1 MIVSNATLTPQVLMP
16 GDEGTITVTLTNTAK
31 EAVRTSSDTSTEP
44 GTGTRTETTSTAINA
59 YVESVSLKGKGLQ
72 VLNGAYGQ
80 VGEVGPGQSVTLTF
94 LVRAPAEE
102 GIYFPEV
109 WVRVQGARSVKFPV
123 PVNVNSAYA
132 VIKRPAITVAR
143 TVPDQVIPGE
153 SFSLGLV
160 LTNVGGAR
168 ARDLS
173 VQVSTNDSLVSL
185 TPEHYYFES
194 LEPGEEVG
202 LNLTFS
208 TDRKTPTGVQQVPLA
223 LAYRAPDT
231 TRTNMTETVGVQVK
245 GQAQMGIASLSTDP
259 PRLASGNPFTLII
272 RIENTGTDDANSVR
286 ATIDLPFEGN
296 KEAFVGTIEPDNDAP
311 AVFLLRAGEAG
322 DRPYR
327 LTVTYQDD
335 WGEHVVEENLALT
348 VEATDR
354 SGLLIALAVLVVA
367 AAAVVLW
374 MRRRKNEE
382 E

>member
-1 MIVSNATLTPQVLMP
+1 MP

-31 EAVRTSSDTSTEP
+31 EAVRTSSDTSVGP
-44 GTGTRTETTSTAINA
+44 GTGTQTETTSTAINA
-59 YVESVSLKGKGLQ
+59 YVESVTLKGEGLQ
-72 VLNGAYGQ
+72 VLNGAYGR

-94 LVRAPAEE
+94 LVRAPVEE

-143 TVPDQVIPGE
+143 TFPDEVVPGE
-153 SFSLGLV
+153 SFSLALD
-160 LTNVGGAR
+160 LMNVGGAG

-173 VQVSTNDSLVSL
+173 VQVSPNDSLVSL

-194 LEPGEEVG
+194 LEPGEKVG
-202 LNLTFS
+202 LNLTFM

-223 LAYRAPDT
+223 LTYRAPDT
-231 TRTNMTETVGVQVK
+231 TETNMTETVGVQVK
-245 GQAQMGIASLSTDP
+245 GRAEMGIASLSTDP
-259 PRLASGNPFTLII
+259 PRLAAGDPFTLII

-286 ATIDLPFEGN
+286 ATVDLPFEGN

-311 AVFLLRAGEAG
+311 AVFILRAGEAG

-327 LTVTYQDD
+327 LTVTYRDD
-335 WGEHVVEENLALT
+335 RGEHVAEEDLRLT
-348 VEATDR
+348 VETRDR
-354 SGLLIALAVLVVA
+354 SGLLIAVVVLVVV
-367 AAAVVLW
+367 AVGIIIW

>member
-1 MIVSNATLTPQVLMP
+1 MP

-31 EAVRTSSDTSTEP
+31 EAVRTSSDTSTGP

-59 YVESVSLKGKGLQ
+59 YVESVTLKGEGLQ
-72 VLNGAYGQ
+72 VLSGAYGQ

-94 LVRAPAEE
+94 LVRAPADE

-123 PVNVNSAYA
+123 PVNVNSVYA
-132 VIKRPAITVAR
+132 VIRRPAITVAR

-153 SFSLGLV
+153 SFSLGLI

-194 LEPGEEVG
+194 LEPGEDVG
-202 LNLTFS
+202 LDLTFS
-208 TDRKTPTGVQQVPLA
+208 TDRKTPTGIQQVPLA

-245 GQAQMGIASLSTDP
+245 GQAEVGIASLSTDP
-259 PRLASGNPFTLII
+259 PRLAAGDPFTLII

-335 WGEHVVEENLALT
+335 WGEHAAEENLGLT

-367 AAAVVLW
+367 AVAAFLW
-374 MRRRKNEE
+374 MRRRTREE

>member
-31 EAVRTSSDTSTEP
+31 EAVRTSSDTSTGP

-59 YVESVSLKGKGLQ
+59 YVESVTLKGEGLQ
-72 VLNGAYGQ
+72 VLSGAYGQ

-94 LVRAPAEE
+94 LVRAPADE

-123 PVNVNSAYA
+123 PVNVNSVYA
-132 VIKRPAITVAR
+132 VIRRPAITVAR

-153 SFSLGLV
+153 SFSLGLI

-194 LEPGEEVG
+194 LEPGEDVG
-202 LNLTFS
+202 LDLTFS
-208 TDRKTPTGVQQVPLA
+208 TDRKTPTGIQQVPLA

-245 GQAQMGIASLSTDP
+245 GQAEVGIASLSTDP
-259 PRLASGNPFTLII
+259 PRLAAGDPFTLII

-335 WGEHVVEENLALT
+335 WGEHAAEENLGLT

-367 AAAVVLW
+367 AVAAFLW
-374 MRRRKNEE
+374 MRRRTREE

>member
-1 MIVSNATLTPQVLMP
+1 MP

-31 EAVRTSSDTSTEP
+31 EAVRTSSDTSTGP
-44 GTGTRTETTSTAINA
+44 GTETRTETTSTAINA
-59 YVESVSLKGKGLQ
+59 YVESVTLKGEGLQ
-72 VLNGAYGQ
+72 VLSGAYGE

-132 VIKRPAITVAR
+132 VIRRPAITVAR
-143 TVPDQVIPGE
+143 TVPDQVVPGE

-202 LNLTFS
+202 LDLTFS
-208 TDRKTPTGVQQVPLA
+208 TDRKTPTGIQQVPIA
-223 LAYRAPDT
+223 LAYRVPDT
-231 TRTNMTETVGVQVK
+231 TKTNMTETVGVQVK
-245 GQAQMGIASLSTDP
+245 GRAEMGIASLSTDP
-259 PRLASGNPFTLII
+259 PRLAAGDPFTLII

-335 WGEHVVEENLALT
+335 WGEHAAEEDLGLT

-367 AAAVVLW
+367 AVAAFLW
-374 MRRRKNEE
+374 MRRRTREE